1 MGAYLTIVGIVYALC
16 FSLTL
21 QLAVDRFHMLQTAV
35 YQETRCLGSLLGLFR
50 NLTALDPQAKI
61 PLFEGLLA
69 YTTALV
75 ANISR
80 DNEVM
85 DDAVLE
91 LYDLFGVVSMIACDG
106 NNDTADEVLMA
117 KCLDILDEIAQQR
130 LARVAALRQKV
141 QVNLWLGR

>member
-69 YTTALV
+69 YTTAFLHTE
-75 ANISR
+75 SFCKLLLPR
-80 DNEVM
+80 
-85 DDAVLE
+85 L
-91 LYDLFGVVSMIACDG
+91 LRRLPYRLHLCRQRC
-106 NNDTADEVLMA
+106 LM
-117 KCLDILDEIAQQR
+117 LL
-130 LARVAALRQKV
+130 LL
-141 QVNLWLGR
+141 